1 MLLLDCGNSQLKAQF
16 YADGGLSRTLASSY
30 RGDWIGRLQRWLDSI
45 SAPGCYLT
53 SVLDG
58 GRQQLL
64 DQCLAGRFADDVI
77 RFVAKAQTLD
87 VRSAYAQP
95 EKLGDDRWLALI
107 GAREICC
114 GDCIVIDAGSAI
126 TLDLLDADGQ
136 HLGGA
141 ILPGF
146 NTPLETFRRIFDYI
160 DFDDPA
166 VGHNDAPGC
175 STAAAIQIDY
185 DLGSEQRLPELVER
199 WTQAC
204 LDQPAILLAGGDAP
218 RVQALLQ
225 LDSRIVPDL
234 VFRGMRRLVGQ

>member
-16 YADGGLSRTLASSY
+16 YRGGSLSETLASSY

-45 SAPGCYLT
+45 TPRCCYLT
-53 SVLDG
+53 SVLDA

-64 DQCLAGRFADDVI
+64 DQCLARRFGDEVTRFA
-77 RFVAKAQTLD
+77 AEAQTLD
-87 VRSAYAQP
+87 VRSAYPQP
-95 EKLGDDRWLALI
+95 ERLGDDRWLALI
-107 GAREICC
+107 GAREISP

-126 TLDLLDADGQ
+126 TLDLLAADGR

-146 NTPLETFRRIFDYI
+146 NTSLETFRRIFSYI

-166 VGHNDAPGC
+166 IGNNADPGC

-185 DLGSEQRLPELVER
+185 DKGSAQRLPELVER
-199 WTQAC
+199 WTRAY

-218 RVQALLQ
+218 RVQALLRFE
-225 LDSRIVPDL
+225 SRIVPDL
-234 VFRGMRRLVGQ
+234 VFCGMRRLVDQ